1 MLEQFAVPI
10 VGLLHMFAILAAFF
24 LGRMHERPKSQW
36 EPGGI
41 LDFGWE
47 AWRMPFLGVII
58 ASAVVTVVIPLF
70 MRGGFGGGRFGGG
83 GFGGGGF
90 GGGGFGGGG
99 GFF

>member
-1 MLEQFAVPI
+1 MLDQFAVPI

-58 ASAVVTVVIPLF
+58 ASAVLTVVIPLF
-70 MRGGFGGGRFGGG
+70 ARGGSLGGRFGGGGG

-90 GGGGFGGGG
+90 GGGFGG
-99 GFF
+99 F

>member
-1 MLEQFAVPI
+1 MLQNLAVPV

-41 LDFGWE
+41 LDMGWE
-47 AWRMPFLGVII
+47 AWRMPFLGVVI
-58 ASAVVTVVIPLF
+58 ASAVLTVGLPMLARGS
-70 MRGGFGGGRFGGG
+70 MMGRGGFGGG

-90 GGGGFGGGG
+90 GGGGFGGY
-99 GFF
+99 